1 MKQIPILLWGLLL
14 PFSILQA
21 QAVQGE
27 ITDSKQLPIEGAT
40 VVGLDAKDSSFVQGT
55 VTREQGHFTLPLR
68 HNGSYLLKTSAV
80 GYKTRYIPFSITD
93 TETAKLSRILM
104 EEDSYALS
112 GITVTAQKVPVEMK
126 AEKTV
131 YNLSAT
137 ISGTQGNLY
146 DALRQMPGVQ
156 IQSNGNILL
165 DGQGGINVLM
175 NGKTTYLSGETLI
188 NYLRSIPASTVEKI
202 ELINNPSSHLDAAGK
217 TGVINI
223 EIKRINIKGLITGGN
238 AGYNQA
244 YIYGSGYGNIYLNLR
259 KNKFNLYTDYA
270 YYEGIDLNET
280 TMSREYIDLTTQQIL
295 DFHMGQ
301 QAYRTYAYKSHN
313 FRIAAD
319 YELTPHTNLNGYLNG
334 SWICRRGKEKLGSDF
349 YSLTAVPD
357 SSSITRNRLRASQHN
372 LIGGISTGYQSS
384 NKLKWDASFDFQL
397 FGNANKQDQQ
407 SSFSLI
413 ESSEIYRNSLL
424 KGDMEGDIQIY
435 CGQTNLVVPLSEKT
449 TLGIGGKTTFVSIDN
464 SATYCNKEYDNW
476 QEILSLNN
484 HFIYNENINAG
495 YIALNTSFGKSWKIE
510 AGIRVENTNI
520 KGELAGNA
528 LRADSSFTNHYTHI
542 FPFLQMQY
550 QWKDMHQLSFLH
562 SKRIV
567 RPQYRDLNPFVTIN
581 DNYLYEQ
588 GNTRLEPELAHNTEF
603 SYILKSRYRM
613 SLLAS
618 YTRHPITKSYMA
630 EENKRIL
637 VLPMNLSSDYSAGI
651 RLSAANLKP
660 FPWWQINT
668 NLLLT
673 YRKYAWQMDGDE
685 YRNKKFTPMLYIGH
699 QLHLPQGWT
708 AELNGYWNGKTPQ
721 GQAIISPTWS
731 VSGGISKSMFGD
743 RGTLRL
749 FAENLFSS
757 RHIHIDVFSTTQ
769 QGWYKEKMRIK
780 LGVGFSFRFHK
791 GETPK
796 EFTPKSSI
804 SESKRINL

>member
-1 MKQIPILLWGLLL
+1 
-14 PFSILQA
+14 
-21 QAVQGE
+21 
-27 ITDSKQLPIEGAT
+27 
-40 VVGLDAKDSSFVQGT
+40 
-55 VTREQGHFTLPLR
+55 
-68 HNGSYLLKTSAV
+68 
-80 GYKTRYIPFSITD
+80 
-93 TETAKLSRILM
+93 
-104 EEDSYALS
+104 
-112 GITVTAQKVPVEMK
+112 
-126 AEKTV
+126 
-131 YNLSAT
+131 
-137 ISGTQGNLY
+137 
-146 DALRQMPGVQ
+146 
-156 IQSNGNILL
+156 
-165 DGQGGINVLM
+165 
-175 NGKTTYLSGETLI
+175 
-188 NYLRSIPASTVEKI
+188 
-202 ELINNPSSHLDAAGK
+202 
-217 TGVINI
+217 
-223 EIKRINIKGLITGGN
+223 
-238 AGYNQA
+238 
-244 YIYGSGYGNIYLNLR
+244 
-259 KNKFNLYTDYA
+259 
-270 YYEGIDLNET
+270 
-280 TMSREYIDLTTQQIL
+280 
-295 DFHMGQ
+295 MGQ

-372 LIGGISTGYQSS
+372 LIGGISTGYQSP

-550 QWKDMHQLSFLH
+550 QWKDMHQLSFLY

-618 YTRHPITKSYMA
+618 YT
-630 EENKRIL
+630 
-637 VLPMNLSSDYSAGI
+637 LS
-651 RLSAANLKP
+651 L
-660 FPWWQINT
+660 
-668 NLLLT
+668 
-673 YRKYAWQMDGDE
+673 
-685 YRNKKFTPMLYIGH
+685 
-699 QLHLPQGWT
+699 
-708 AELNGYWNGKTPQ
+708 
-721 GQAIISPTWS
+721 
-731 VSGGISKSMFGD
+731 
-743 RGTLRL
+743 
-749 FAENLFSS
+749 
-757 RHIHIDVFSTTQ
+757 IHI
-769 QGWYKEKMRIK
+769 
-780 LGVGFSFRFHK
+780 
-791 GETPK
+791 
-796 EFTPKSSI
+796 
-804 SESKRINL
+804 SEPTRRS